1 MKRLYSLYF
10 KILFFSF
17 VVAHV
22 YSKMCP
28 RKAFQMYVLERGEG
42 YSDPPHAQAH
52 TFGTRSRGHFFS
64 CLQTTFKNVMRLG
77 LKPKAPSFY
86 GR

>member
-1 MKRLYSLYF
+1 MKSLYSLYF

-42 YSDPPHAQAH
+42 YSDPPLVFTP
-52 TFGTRSRGHFFS
+52 TFEACLRGHLF
-64 CLQTTFKNVMRLG
+64 CEAV
-77 LKPKAPSFY
+77 
-86 GR
+86 